1 MDLGP
6 SGAEGRIDEQ
16 VPQRCGTETM
26 DVGMDCVS
34 PVCSDYEGNGLFP
47 FTGTIESVTFQ
58 FGPHRAPTGMDRLK
72 MATRMD

>member
-1 MDLGP
+1 V
-6 SGAEGRIDEQ
+6 DEQ

-34 PVCSDYEGNGLFP
+34 PVCDDYAKKGRFP
-47 FTGTIESVTFQ
+47 FTGTIDSVTFV
-58 FGPHRAPTGMDRLK
+58 FGKHPAPTGMDRLK